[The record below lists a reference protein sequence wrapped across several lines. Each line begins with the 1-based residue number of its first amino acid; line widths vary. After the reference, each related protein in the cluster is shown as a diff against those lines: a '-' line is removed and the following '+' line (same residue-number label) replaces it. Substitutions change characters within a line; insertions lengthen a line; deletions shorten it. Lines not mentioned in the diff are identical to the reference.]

1 MGKHQEGEAF
11 KLVFLT
17 LILSNQLV
25 IPARNRPMNRRTA
38 IIHVVTMLGGAL
50 SAPTLLAMKRW
61 DGHTP
66 SEGFSVEFNL
76 TESQKMI
83 VEEVAEMI
91 IPKTAT
97 PGAKDVG
104 VPAFIVMML
113 QDCYKAPEHQS
124 FAEGL
129 GSLEK
134 KQFLNLSAEQ
144 KMAVLKQAEMDS
156 VEEMKAY
163 QAQQTKMGDNEDRE
177 QMTAQAKGL
186 PFWRL
191 MKELTMLG
199 YFTSEQGIMSSF
211 EYVPIPGKLEMIKM
225 KPNQKS
231 FAY

>member
-17 LILSNQLV
+17 LILSNRLV

-38 IIHVVTMLGGAL
+38 ITHVATMLGGVL
-50 SAPTLLAMKRW
+50 SAPTLLAMSRRE
-61 DGHTP
+61 GHTA
-66 SEGFSVEFNL
+66 SEGFPMEFNL
-76 TESQKMI
+76 TESQRMI

-113 QDCYKAPEHQS
+113 QDCYKTPEHKS
-124 FAEGL
+124 FVEGL
-129 GSLEK
+129 LYLEN

-144 KMAVLKQAEMDS
+144 KMAVLKQVEIDS

-163 QAQQTKMGDNEDRE
+163 QIQQTKMGDNEDRE
-177 QMTAQAKGL
+177 QMAAQAKGL

-199 YFTSEQGIMSSF
+199 YFTSEQGMKSSF
-211 EYVPIPGKLEMIKM
+211 EYVPIPGKVEMIKM

>member
-1 MGKHQEGEAF
+1 
-11 KLVFLT
+11 
-17 LILSNQLV
+17 
-25 IPARNRPMNRRTA
+25 MNRRTA
-38 IIHVVTMLGGAL
+38 ITHVATMLGGAF

-61 DGHTP
+61 EDRITP
-66 SEGFSVEFNL
+66 EGSPAEFAL
-76 TESQKMI
+76 TENQKMI
-83 VEEVAEMI
+83 VAEVAEMI

-113 QDCYKAPEHQS
+113 QDCYKTPEHKS

-129 GSLEK
+129 ANLEK
-134 KQFLNLSAEQ
+134 KQFLNSNAEQ
-144 KMAVLKQAEMDS
+144 RMAVLKQVEIDS

-163 QAQQTKMGDNEDRE
+163 QVQQTKMGDNEDRE
-177 QMTAQAKGL
+177 QMAAQAKGL

-191 MKELTMLG
+191 IKELTMLG
-199 YFTSEQGIMSSF
+199 YFTSEEGIKSSF
-211 EYVPIPGKLEMIKM
+211 EYVPVPGKLEMIKM

>member
-1 MGKHQEGEAF
+1 
-11 KLVFLT
+11 
-17 LILSNQLV
+17 
-25 IPARNRPMNRRTA
+25 MNRRTA